1 MRSLVALSGGRLIT
15 LKCTRKYIEGLEKWP
30 LTAVGRLIQVVVKKA
45 LHTIS
50 KDYVINKYRNAN
62 DVKILTSVLEID
74 KLEET
79 TYFVEKEY
87 IELCMKGYAI
97 PEERLGNEFLL
108 SLIVSVFHTFGR
120 RSFYQPDD
128 IDWSLGKIFFSYFAI
143 ARKLLYMTNLN
154 DNHLPNTKSTTQY
167 EKSESVQFNGLFTC
181 LTERNEM
188 QSVLS
193 FFGRKKNLVKAAS
206 LKDIISTCKKRFN
219 EKTDYL
225 EFGILKVL
233 CAKNDHAKYLS
244 AKMIINYYKD
254 LFLIEQT
261 EELRADA
268 TQWGQSITHMI
279 ATNQRNFPSL
289 EYSIGNL

>member
-1 MRSLVALSGGRLIT
+1 M
-15 LKCTRKYIEGLEKWP
+15 
-30 LTAVGRLIQVVVKKA
+30 
-45 LHTIS
+45 
-50 KDYVINKYRNAN
+50 
-62 DVKILTSVLEID
+62 LEID

-108 SLIVSVFHTFGR
+108 SLIVSVFQTFGR

-233 CAKNDHAKYLS
+233 GAKNGHAKYLS